1 MQSIQS
7 PWASTF
13 DQFAGS
19 IQESAII
26 AAPFIRWRPL
36 ERLARRLASRQSM
49 RIDLLTSLASNSLA
63 EGSVDC
69 GALLWFC
76 ERVPG
81 TSVRHLLHLHA
92 KAYVADRHT
101 AIVTSANLTDGG
113 LIRNFE
119 LGVKITE
126 ARAVDEIANDLTE
139 YGGMGVAVSNSQ
151 LSELNAL
158 ARQAQEIKA
167 RVDRTNRSGIAAQYD
182 DALNGINEKLIGLR
196 VAPPEFVTDP
206 KGSITGQ
213 FSEAV
218 RYVLARHGPLPTSEI
233 NALVRDLKP
242 ELCDDEVDRVISGQS
257 FGKRW
262 KHDIRNAQQQL
273 KRQGLIVLENRKWR
287 LVEQEERA

>member
-1 MQSIQS
+1 MQCIKS
-7 PWASTF
+7 PWAGTF
-13 DQFAGS
+13 DEFAGS
-19 IQESAII
+19 IRESAII
-26 AAPFIRWRPL
+26 AAPFIRRRPL
-36 ERLARRLASRQSM
+36 ERLARKLQSRRTV

-63 EGSVDC
+63 EGLVDC
-69 GALLWFC
+69 RALLWFC
-76 ERVPG
+76 EQVPR
-81 TSVRHLLHLHA
+81 TSIRHLLHLHA
-92 KAYVADRHT
+92 KAYVADGHT

-126 ARAVDEIANDLTE
+126 ARAVDEIASDLTE

-151 LSELNAL
+151 LSELDRL
-158 ARQAQEIKA
+158 VQHSQEIKA
-167 RVDRTNRSGIAAQYD
+167 RVDRINRSGTASQYD

-206 KGSITGQ
+206 KGSITSQ

-242 ELCDDEVDRVISGQS
+242 ELCDDEVDRVIHGQS

-287 LVEQEERA
+287 TVEQEKPA

>member
-1 MQSIQS
+1 MQSIKS
-7 PWASTF
+7 PWADTF

-26 AAPFIRWRPL
+26 AAPFIRRQPL
-36 ERLARRLASRQSM
+36 ERLARKLRSRQSV
-49 RIDLLTSLASNSLA
+49 RIDLLTSLASSSLV
-63 EGSVDC
+63 EGVVDC
-69 GALLWFC
+69 GALMWFC
-76 ERVPG
+76 DQVPG
-81 TSVRHLLHLHA
+81 TSIRHLLHLHA
-92 KAYVADRHT
+92 KAYVADSHT

-139 YGGMGVAVSNSQ
+139 YGSMGVAVSNSQ
-151 LSELNAL
+151 LSELDEL
-158 ARQAQEIKA
+158 AQQAQEIKA
-167 RVDRTNRSGIAAQYD
+167 RVDRINRSGTAAQYD

-206 KGSITGQ
+206 RGSITGQ

-218 RYVLARHGPLPTSEI
+218 RYVLAIHGPLPTSEI

-242 ELCDDEVDRVISGQS
+242 ELCDDEVDRVIHGQS

-273 KRQGLIVLENRKWR
+273 KRNGTVVLENRKWR
-287 LVEQEERA
+287 VA

>member
-1 MQSIQS
+1 MQSIKS

-13 DQFAGS
+13 DEFACS

-26 AAPFIRWRPL
+26 AAPFIRRRPL
-36 ERLARRLASRQSM
+36 ERLARKLQSRKSV
-49 RIDLLTSLASNSLA
+49 RIDLLTSLASGSLA
-63 EGSVDC
+63 EGLVDC

-101 AIVTSANLTDGG
+101 AIVTSANLTDSG

-126 ARAVDEIANDLTE
+126 ARVVDEISHDLTE
-139 YGGMGVAVSNSQ
+139 YGGMGVGVSNSQ
-151 LSELNAL
+151 LSELDGL
-158 ARQAQEIKA
+158 AQQAQELKA
-167 RVDRTNRSGIAAQYD
+167 RVDRINRSGTTAQYD

-196 VAPPEFVTDP
+196 VAPPEFATDP
-206 KGSITGQ
+206 RGSITGQ

-242 ELCDDEVDRVISGQS
+242 ELCDDEVDRVIHGQS

-262 KHDIRNAQQQL
+262 KHDIRNAQQHL
-273 KRQGLIVLENRKWR
+273 KRQGLIVLENRRWR
-287 LVEQEERA
+287 LASREDPA